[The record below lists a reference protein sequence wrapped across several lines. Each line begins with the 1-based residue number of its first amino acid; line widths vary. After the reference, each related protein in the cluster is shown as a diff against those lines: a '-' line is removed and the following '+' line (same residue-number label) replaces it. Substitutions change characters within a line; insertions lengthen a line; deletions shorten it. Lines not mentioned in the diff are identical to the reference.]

1 MESKLMSV
9 QEAVRLIQDGQMIAV
24 GGNALHRTPAY
35 FCHELAKLRR
45 TGLKGVGAAP
55 GYAMDVLC
63 AAECVSEVYFGF
75 FGFENE
81 YGLAP
86 GMRKGMQEGKIKAIE
101 GS

>member
-1 MESKLMSV
+1 MFNKVITMSKAAQLV
-9 QEAVRLIQDGQMIAV
+9 QGGQMIAI
-24 GGNALHRTPAY
+24 GGNALHRTPAA
-35 FCHELAKLRR
+35 FCHELAKLKRKE
-45 TGLKGVGAAP
+45 LKGVAAAP

-63 AAECVSEVYFGF
+63 ASESISEVYFGF

-86 GMRKGMQEGKIKAIE
+86 GMRKGIQEGKIKAVE

>member
-1 MESKLMSV
+1 MLSKVKTMS
-9 QEAVRLIQDGQMIAV
+9 EAVRLVQNGQMLGV
-24 GGNALHRTPAY
+24 GGNALHRTPAA
-35 FCHELAKLRR
+35 FCHELAKLGRKE
-45 TGLKGVGAAP
+45 LKGVGAAP

-63 AAECVSEVYFGF
+63 AAESISEVYFGF

-86 GMRKGMQEGKIKAIE
+86 GMRKGIQEGKIKTVE

>member
-1 MESKLMSV
+1 MISKLKSMP
-9 QEAVRLIQDGQMIAV
+9 EAVALVQNGQMVAV
-24 GGNALHRTPAY
+24 GGNALHRTPAS
-35 FCHELAKLRR
+35 FCHELAKCKR
-45 TGLKGVGAAP
+45 TGLVGVAAAP

-63 AAECVSEVYFGF
+63 AAESLSTVYFGF

-81 YGLAP
+81 FGLAP

>member
-1 MESKLMSV
+1 MLTKVKKIS
-9 QEAVRLIQDGQMIAV
+9 EAVRLVQDGQMLAV
-24 GGNALHRTPAY
+24 GGNALHRTPAT
-35 FCHELAKLRR
+35 FCHELAKLGRR
-45 TGLKGVGAAP
+45 ELKGVGAAP

-63 AAECVSEVYFGF
+63 ASESISEVYFGF

-86 GMRKGMQEGKIKAIE
+86 GMRKGIQDGKIKAVE

>member
-1 MESKLMSV
+1 MNSKLMSMRDAV
-9 QEAVRLIQDGQMIAV
+9 QLVQDGQMIAV
-24 GGNALHRTPAY
+24 GGNALHRTPAA
-35 FCHELAKLRR
+35 FCQELAKLKR
-45 TGLKGVGAAP
+45 TGLVGVGAAP

-63 AAECVSEVYFGF
+63 ASESLSTVYFGF

-86 GMRKGMQEGKIKAIE
+86 GMRKGIQEGKIKAME